1 MFEFDRMFS
10 NIVAIRQYVQASSS
24 RVFGGKD
31 VGDDGTSNANIAEND
46 LEEENDDSEE
56 DNIPNFMND
65 ISKMVGG
72 VNMPSNSNTKSSG
85 KKK

>member
-1 MFEFDRMFS
+1 MW
-10 NIVAIRQYVQASSS
+10 ASSS

-56 DNIPNFMND
+56 DDIPNFMND

-72 VNMPSNSNTKSSG
+72 VNMSSNTNTKSNG